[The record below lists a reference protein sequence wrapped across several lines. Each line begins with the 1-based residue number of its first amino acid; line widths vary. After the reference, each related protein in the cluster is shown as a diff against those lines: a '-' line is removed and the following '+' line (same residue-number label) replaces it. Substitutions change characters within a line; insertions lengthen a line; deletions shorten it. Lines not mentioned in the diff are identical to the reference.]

1 LKLKINSQPWDP
13 SLKNRISDKKK
24 VNVGKID
31 LINGKENKE
40 SQDDL

>member
-1 LKLKINSQPWDP
+1 
-13 SLKNRISDKKK
+13 LKNKISDKKK

-31 LINGKENKE
+31 LINEKENKE